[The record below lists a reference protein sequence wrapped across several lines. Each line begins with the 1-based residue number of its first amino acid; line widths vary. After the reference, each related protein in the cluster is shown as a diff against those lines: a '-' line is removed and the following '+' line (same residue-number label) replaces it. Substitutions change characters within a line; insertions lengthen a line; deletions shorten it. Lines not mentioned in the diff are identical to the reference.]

1 MTQKEKKQ
9 LEEIKN
15 KLENIYKWDNKNL
28 LLRQYY
34 KIDDCIE
41 ILKNLL
47 KD

>member
-1 MTQKEKKQ
+1 MTEKEKKQ
-9 LEEIKN
+9 LEQIKD
-15 KLENIYKWDNKNL
+15 KLESIFKYDNKNL